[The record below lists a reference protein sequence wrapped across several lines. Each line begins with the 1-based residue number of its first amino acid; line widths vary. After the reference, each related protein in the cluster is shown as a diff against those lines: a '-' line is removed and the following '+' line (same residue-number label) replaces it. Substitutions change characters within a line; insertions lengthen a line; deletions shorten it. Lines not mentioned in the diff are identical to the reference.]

1 MLISNIDSP
10 LTGPAPEAKKNTE
23 LGKDDFLQLLT
34 VQLKFQDPLNPLK
47 DTDFIAQ
54 MAQFSSL
61 EQLQNMNKSLDK
73 NLGSDQQLSAAFHSN
88 LITSLVG
95 KTVEVPTVE
104 VEYDGDRPATVNY
117 RISDGAYA
125 ARLQILDG
133 RNQLVREFA
142 LDVSAGSATHGAVE
156 WDGNSRFDTEVP
168 AGAYR
173 VVVLAEDA
181 AGQAVKADVLKG
193 VRVDAVRY
201 DGQSATLWAD
211 GRELTTQD
219 LAGVLATD

>member
-23 LGKDDFLQLLT
+23 LGKEDFLQLLT
-34 VQLKFQDPLNPLK
+34 VQLRFQDPLNPMQ

-61 EQLQNMNKSLDK
+61 EQLQNMNRSLDR
-73 NLGSDQQLSAAFHSN
+73 NLGSDDQLNAAFQSN

-104 VEYDGDRPATVNY
+104 VEYDGDHATTLNY
-117 RISDGAYA
+117 KTGDA
-125 ARLQILDG
+125 ARSARMQILDG

-142 LDVSAGSATHGAVE
+142 LEVSSGSTHGSVE
-156 WDGNSRFDTEVP
+156 WDGLSRFDTEVP

-173 VVVLAEDA
+173 VIVLAENA
-181 AGQAVKADVLKG
+181 SGQPVKADALKG

-201 DGQSATLWAD
+201 DGKSAVLWAD
-211 GRELTTQD
+211 GRELTMQD
-219 LAGVLATD
+219 LAGVLATE